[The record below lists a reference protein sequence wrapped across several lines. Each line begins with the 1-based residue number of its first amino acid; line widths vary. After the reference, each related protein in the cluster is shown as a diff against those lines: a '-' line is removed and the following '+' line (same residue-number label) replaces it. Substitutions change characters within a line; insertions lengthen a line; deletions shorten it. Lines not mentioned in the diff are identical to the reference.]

1 MIRKVCQIIMYPEPR
16 RIVMKCGAS
25 HAPAQKSTPKKPKMN
40 MGGYMSIK
48 KKKMPGQMAYGG
60 MAHKKKKK

>member
-1 MIRKVCQIIMYPEPR
+1 
-16 RIVMKCGAS
+16 MKCGAS

-48 KKKMPGQMAYGG
+48 NKKMPGQMSYGG
-60 MAHKKKKK
+60 MATKKKKK

>member
-1 MIRKVCQIIMYPEPR
+1 MH
-16 RIVMKCGAS
+16 CGAS
-25 HAPAQKSTPKKPKMN
+25 NPPKQKSTPKKPKMN

-60 MAHKKKKK
+60 MAHKSKKKK